1 MPSVWNPVNG
11 TLVHSQTGVVP
22 GVRYVN
28 PAILDPVRNYPAFV
42 VVSRFTIHVCQSPAL
57 ALDCTVPID
66 LMFVR
71 AVLNVKVAVARVSTF
86 TLVIYLSA
94 LCALN

>member
-11 TLVHSQTGVVP
+11 TLVHSQTGVVL
-22 GVRYVN
+22 GVRYVS

-42 VVSRFTIHVCQSPAL
+42 VVSRFTIHVCRNPVL
-57 ALDCTVPID
+57 APDCIVPID

-71 AVLNVKVAVARVSTF
+71 AVLNVKAAVARASTF
-86 TLVIYLSA
+86 MLVIYLSA
-94 LCALN
+94 LCALS

>member
-22 GVRYVN
+22 GVRYVS
-28 PAILDPVRNYPAFV
+28 PAISDPVRNYPAFV
-42 VVSRFTIHVCQSPAL
+42 VVSRFIIHVCQSPVL
-57 ALDCTVPID
+57 APDCTVPID

-71 AVLNVKVAVARVSTF
+71 AVLNVKAVVARASTF
-86 TLVIYLSA
+86 TLVTYLSA
-94 LCALN
+94 LCVLS